1 MPDPLGRLS
10 SPLSLLALSMSK
22 LGRGAGGG
30 GEPRVGALH
39 SSCDLRMPPLTIA
52 HGGSPGLAGLCVL
65 LPKASMSL

>member
-1 MPDPLGRLS
+1 MPDPLWRLG

-22 LGRGAGGG
+22 LGRGAGGTG
-30 GEPRVGALH
+30 PRVGALH

-52 HGGSPGLAGLCVL
+52 HGGSRGLTGLCVL